1 MTDETVKEKQQQQ
14 GKSWWS
20 GMKNSI
26 VNYASAKIM
35 GIDTSDGGGE
45 AAPSKTPVP
54 DKVRLMCEG
63 LLRMGVVNII
73 FTLTVVVCG
82 KDLS

>member
-1 MTDETVKEKQQQQ
+1 MDQASSKISQNAVGHAEGPMTDETVKEKHQQQ

-26 VNYASAKIM
+26 VNYATAKIM
-35 GIDTSDGGGE
+35 GTDTSDGGGA

-54 DKVRLMCEG
+54 DKVRLMCEC
-63 LLRMGVVNII
+63 L
-73 FTLTVVVCG
+73 
-82 KDLS
+82 